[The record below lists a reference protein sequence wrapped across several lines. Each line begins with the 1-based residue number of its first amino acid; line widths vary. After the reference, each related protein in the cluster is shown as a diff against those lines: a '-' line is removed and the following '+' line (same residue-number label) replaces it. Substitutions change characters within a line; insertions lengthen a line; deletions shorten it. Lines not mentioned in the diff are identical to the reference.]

1 MSVDFKQ
8 ALNKSGIPTTEAEL
22 KKAWEKLAT
31 EQGSTL
37 SNTSAYSPFWRIIT
51 ALVTKPVLWLLEF
64 LSGTVLPNFF
74 VKTATGSWL
83 DTLAWAVNV
92 ERKGATVAAGEL
104 LFTRANT
111 GGVLEVPVGTRIFH
125 SIIVHHEAEFP
136 IQLEERFVLASAAPD
151 YGTLDFTQL
160 TPNEYLTRTAPL
172 ERVEHRVRA
181 EMPDAR
187 TRGVLGLNEGEPI
200 LRMTRQTWSS
210 GRLVSHAW
218 LSNPGTRFELSAA
231 FAVGD

>member
-1 MSVDFKQ
+1 M
-8 ALNKSGIPTTEAEL
+8 
-22 KKAWEKLAT
+22 
-31 EQGSTL
+31 
-37 SNTSAYSPFWRIIT
+37 
-51 ALVTKPVLWLLEF
+51 
-64 LSGTVLPNFF
+64 
-74 VKTATGSWL
+74 
-83 DTLAWAVNV
+83 
-92 ERKGATVAAGEL
+92 
-104 LFTRANT
+104 
-111 GGVLEVPVGTRIFH
+111 
-125 SIIVHHEAEFP
+125 
-136 IQLEERFVLASAAPD
+136 LASAAPE

-218 LSNPGTRFELSAA
+218 LSHPGTRFELSAA